1 MRSRLFAGI
10 LLAGA
15 VMLAQEKQ
23 KPPEGGPPK
32 AFKLPAPEEFQL
44 NNGARVTMVPY
55 GAIPK
60 ISVRVVIRAGNIN
73 EGPNQTWLADMMAE
87 LMKQGTATRT
97 SDQIAK
103 EAADMGGSVSASVG
117 PDVTTVGGDA
127 LSDRGDEMVA
137 LVADVVQ
144 HPTFPP
150 SELNRIRADML
161 RKLAIELS
169 NPGAQAEVA
178 FAKALYGNQPYGRLY
193 PTEAML
199 QSYTIDDVRSF
210 YKANFGAQRTHIYI
224 AGRFQPSIRAAIT
237 EAFEG
242 WEKGPAIV
250 TDVPKTTA
258 AKSFQLVDR
267 PGAPQSVIRYG
278 LPVPPPTSGDYIP
291 LQVTDAL
298 LGGSFASRITSNIR
312 EQKGYTYSPHSIVAT
327 HYHDA
332 YWAEMAD
339 VTTAVT
345 GPAIQEII
353 NEIVRLRKDPPGAA
367 ELQGIKNYLAGIFV
381 IRNSSRAGVIAQL
394 RFVDLQ
400 GLGDDWLRNYVPNVL
415 KVSPAEVQGMTEKY
429 LDPNK
434 MALVVVGDKAKIA
447 GQLAPFEK

>member
-1 MRSRLFAGI
+1 VTSRVVAAI
-10 LLAGA
+10 LIASA
-15 VMLAQEKQ
+15 IVSAQEKQ

-32 AFKLPAPEEFQL
+32 AFTLPAAEEFQL
-44 NNGARVTMVPY
+44 KNGARVTLAPY
-55 GAIPK
+55 GAVPK
-60 ISVRVVIRAGNIN
+60 ISVRVVVRAGNVN
-73 EGPNQTWLADMMAE
+73 EGPQQTWLADMMAA
-87 LMKQGTATRT
+87 LMKEGTATRT
-97 SDQIAK
+97 SEEIAK
-103 EAADMGGSVSASVG
+103 QAADMGGSVTTAAG
-117 PDVTTVGGDA
+117 LDETTVGGDA
-127 LSDRGDEMVA
+127 LSERGDELIA

-144 HPTFPP
+144 HPVFPG
-150 SELNRIRADML
+150 SELNRIRTDML
-161 RKLAIELS
+161 RKLAIDRS
-169 NPGAQAEVA
+169 DPGNQADEE
-178 FAKALYGNQPYGRLY
+178 FAKTLYPNHPYGRFF

-199 QSYTIDDVRSF
+199 QSYTIDDVRGF
-210 YKANFGAQRTHIYI
+210 YKANIGAQRTHIYV
-224 AGRFQPSIRAAIT
+224 AGKFQPSIRAAIT
-237 EAFEG
+237 KAFES

-258 AKSFQLVDR
+258 AKSFELVDR
-267 PGAPQSVIRYG
+267 PGAEQSVVRYG

-312 EQKGYTYSPHSIVAT
+312 EQKGYTYSPGSAVIA

-332 YWAEMAD
+332 YWAETAD
-339 VTTAVT
+339 ITTAVT
-345 GPAIQEII
+345 GPAIQEIV
-353 NEIVRLRKDPPGAA
+353 NEILRLRKEPPTPG

-381 IRNSSRAGVIAQL
+381 IRNSSRAGVIRQL

-415 KVSPAEVQGMTEKY
+415 KVSPAEVQRITEKY

-447 GQLAPFEK
+447 DQLAQFQK